1 MADLSDVYGQNF
13 QTEAQE
19 SRLNYILNN
28 LCNNIAHRQFKFRLH
43 DTNELWDRSQ
53 NLTPQSIN
61 TLVTKVKSLNKKMHM
76 IHLDKN
82 GPQVNMLP
90 ELVIDTPVEYF
101 LIIDADYGR
110 AYFIYITPTEV
121 NSY

>member
-13 QTEAQE
+13 QVEAQQ
-19 SRLNYILNN
+19 SRIDYILNN
-28 LCNNIAHRQFKFRLH
+28 LSNNIAHRQFKFRLH

-53 NLTPQSIN
+53 NLSMQTIN
-61 TLVTKVKSLNKKMHM
+61 ALITKVKHINKKMHI

-82 GPQVNMLP
+82 SNQINMLP

-101 LIIDADYGR
+101 LIIDADFGR